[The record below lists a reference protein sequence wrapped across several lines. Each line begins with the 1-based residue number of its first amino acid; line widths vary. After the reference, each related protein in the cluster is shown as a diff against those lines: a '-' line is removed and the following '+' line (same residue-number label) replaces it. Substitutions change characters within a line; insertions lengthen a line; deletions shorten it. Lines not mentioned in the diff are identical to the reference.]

1 MRSPAALLA
10 FSLAACAGAGT
21 PAPAPAPVAAAPA
34 PAPAPTPAP
43 EPAPAA
49 VRVGGPPAGWHRLDL
64 DVDKVP
70 GVGSTRAMKELLA
83 NRQPRRQVVVAV
95 IDGGVDTAHALL
107 RPNLWTN
114 AREVAGNGKDDDGNR
129 YVDDVHG
136 WNFLGGPKGSI
147 NNETSEL
154 TRLYAACRGLP
165 AGRGMARPD
174 APTCTKVSA
183 EFRSKIEEMGQ
194 RRAQV
199 ENIGN
204 ALNRALGILHET
216 LGAGEIEEAKVRA
229 LQPASPQ
236 VAQARAIWL
245 RLKEAG
251 IDSAEIAKARESSQM
266 GGGVSLDTMS
276 YSRGIV
282 GDTLPDSHKRP
293 WGNNDITGPDAEH
306 GTHVAGIIAAIKD
319 PAGSGVEGIAPMVKI
334 MGVRVVPNGDE
345 RDDDIAAGIRY
356 AADNG
361 AQIINMSFGKPWSP
375 GKPAVD
381 SAVRYAEAKGVLFV
395 HAAGND
401 AENTDTTSNY
411 PKAQYA
417 TGGEA
422 RLWLEV
428 GATNWKGGAELPAA
442 FSNYG
447 AKTVDLF
454 APGDPIMSTLP
465 GGKTGNESGTSMA
478 SPVVAGVAAL
488 LMTYFPDLTAAD
500 VRKILVET
508 SRKLPSQP
516 VKKPGDP
523 STTVPFGTLS
533 RTGGIVDAYAAV
545 KAALARTATQP

>member
-1 MRSPAALLA
+1 
-10 FSLAACAGAGT
+10 
-21 PAPAPAPVAAAPA
+21 
-34 PAPAPTPAP
+34 
-43 EPAPAA
+43 
-49 VRVGGPPAGWHRLDL
+49 
-64 DVDKVP
+64 
-70 GVGSTRAMKELLA
+70 
-83 NRQPRRQVVVAV
+83 
-95 IDGGVDTAHALL
+95 
-107 RPNLWTN
+107 
-114 AREVAGNGKDDDGNR
+114 
-129 YVDDVHG
+129 
-136 WNFLGGPKGSI
+136 
-147 NNETSEL
+147 
-154 TRLYAACRGLP
+154 
-165 AGRGMARPD
+165 
-174 APTCTKVSA
+174 
-183 EFRSKIEEMGQ
+183 
-194 RRAQV
+194 
-199 ENIGN
+199 
-204 ALNRALGILHET
+204 
-216 LGAGEIEEAKVRA
+216 
-229 LQPASPQ
+229 
-236 VAQARAIWL
+236 
-245 RLKEAG
+245 
-251 IDSAEIAKARESSQM
+251 
-266 GGGVSLDTMS
+266 
-276 YSRGIV
+276 
-282 GDTLPDSHKRP
+282 
-293 WGNNDITGPDAEH
+293 
-306 GTHVAGIIAAIKD
+306 
-319 PAGSGVEGIAPMVKI
+319 